1 MIDAKYEY
9 GTKVRL
15 ISNVRND
22 GSFPGK
28 MKGDL
33 LLRRGSEGYVQQ
45 AGMHLQENVIYQVH
59 FIDQN
64 VIVGCK
70 ETELMDAA
78 LPWIDNEFEYGDRAQ
93 LTINLASQGVILAK
107 LGQVVSVISVDR
119 DDPESIQYRIQH
131 GELDVMVPARA
142 LCAVKDDALPEVEML
157 NDHVA

>member
-15 ISNVRND
+15 VTNVRND

-45 AGMHLQENVIYQVH
+45 AGIHLQEHVIYQVH
-59 FIDQN
+59 FIEQN
-64 VIVGCK
+64 LIVGCK
-70 ETELMDAA
+70 ESELMDAA
-78 LPWIDNEFEYGDRAQ
+78 IAWRDNEFEYGDKAQ
-93 LTINLASQGVILAK
+93 LTLDLASEGTVLAK
-107 LGQVVSVISVDR
+107 TGDVVSVLAVDR
-119 DDPESIQYRIQH
+119 DEPESIYYRIQC
-131 GELDVMVPARA
+131 GELDVMVPERA
-142 LCAVKDDALPEVEML
+142 LCALSPEVRQQLEML